1 MQAVGTF
8 LFSSAML
15 GVGLAADAFSVS
27 VVNGIRCP
35 RMKLSGVFL
44 IAGTFAFFQALMPL
58 TGWLLAHSLM
68 ERFRLFHH
76 LLPWI
81 SQFFLLYLGLSM
93 ILESN
98 SEETEDCKPAELT
111 LSALLVQAV
120 ATSIDALLVGFTI
133 APYPPLRALLCAL
146 IIAAV
151 TFCLCFPGV
160 HWGKSLGLKL
170 AGKASLLSGVVLL
183 LIAAEHFMKLL
194 G

>member
-1 MQAVGTF
+1 MRTVGNF
-8 LFSSAML
+8 LVNSAML

-27 VVNGIRCP
+27 VVNGIRYP
-35 RMKLSGVFL
+35 HMRVSKALL

-58 TGWLLAHSLM
+58 SGWLLTHSLM
-68 ERFRLFHH
+68 EHFRSFQR

-81 SQFFLLYLGLSM
+81 SQFFLLYLGLRM

-98 SEETEDCKPAELT
+98 SEEAEDCKSAELT
-111 LSALLVQAV
+111 LSGLLVQAV
-120 ATSIDALLVGFTI
+120 ATSIDALLVGFSI
-133 APYPPLRALLCAL
+133 ASYSCFTALLCSL

-170 AGKASLLSGVVLL
+170 AGKASILSGAVLII
-183 LIAAEHFMKLL
+183 IAARNFMNIL